1 MSDSGD
7 NFNLC
12 SVFSHAKTAGKPGQT
27 NVDILA
33 HLLIGSRN
41 WYRIKKDP
49 AKTRHFYKW
58 YTGRCLWSLQTE
70 IKRR

>member
-7 NFNLC
+7 NFNLY

-33 HLLIGSRN
+33 HLLISSRN
-41 WYRIKKDP
+41 WYRIKERSGKDK
-49 AKTRHFYKW
+49 A
-58 YTGRCLWSLQTE
+58 LL
-70 IKRR
+70 